1 MCVCVYIYIYIYIY
15 IHINIQIYFCP
26 HIYTFPSK
34 STYLCELTF
43 TMQQTI
49 SQLTYLKHSLA
60 LMIWWISLEVVL
72 TQLKMGGLEWAYSH
86 VWAPSGMAV
95 MLRVSRKRG
104 KPKCTSLFQAPTCV
118 RYAIISLASKSC
130 GQTQSQYRGDRP
142 LRKTAKKITH
152 QAVKSGYTWEMEIM
166 EDEEGFFTSLHTNM
180 LFLLLLFTMT
190 IY

>member
-1 MCVCVYIYIYIYIY
+1 MYI
-15 IHINIQIYFCP
+15 
-26 HIYTFPSK
+26 FPSK

-86 VWAPSGMAV
+86 VWAPSGMSV

-118 RYAIISLASKSC
+118 GYDIISLASKSC

-142 LRKTAKKITH
+142 LKKTTKKDYMPSSEKWVYLGDGNNGGWTRI
-152 QAVKSGYTWEMEIM
+152 
-166 EDEEGFFTSLHTNM
+166 
-180 LFLLLLFTMT
+180 FLLPYILTYCFFCCCLRWPYITFANYIILKSKQKKTFFGS
-190 IY
+190 